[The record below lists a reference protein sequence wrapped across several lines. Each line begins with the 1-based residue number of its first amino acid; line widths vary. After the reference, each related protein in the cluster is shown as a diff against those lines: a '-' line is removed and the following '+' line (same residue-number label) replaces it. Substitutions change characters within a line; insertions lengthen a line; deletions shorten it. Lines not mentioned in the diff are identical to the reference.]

1 MESHPNQRIPDN
13 DGISSD
19 FQHALRIFDLKVMPP
34 VRCDGR
40 LLYSVDTTPS
50 DPADLPQHI
59 TSWKVTLALM
69 DYDENSKIFDLTSL
83 PQFFTIDMPPV
94 KSDQQFSCPK
104 FIHDVRLK
112 LGLPTSFTFELFCW
126 NGFWRVYE
134 RCSQATLTDQLKN
147 MYSLILKNEH
157 VDPLRKMKAD
167 CVFKVKFDFKE
178 YDRCV
183 VKASISFKCILILFV
198 CACDCNL
205 GQ

>member
-1 MESHPNQRIPDN
+1 MELHSHQRAPDN
-13 DGISSD
+13 EGMSSELH
-19 FQHALRIFDLKVMPP
+19 HALRIFDLKVMPP
-34 VRCDGR
+34 GRCDGR
-40 LLYSVDTTPS
+40 LLYSVDKTPS

-69 DYDENSKIFDLTSL
+69 DYETNSKIFDLTAL
-83 PQFFTIDMPPV
+83 PQFFTMDMPPV
-94 KSDQQFSCPK
+94 KPDQQFSCAK
-104 FIHDVRLK
+104 FIHDVRVK

-147 MYSLILKNEH
+147 MYSLILKNQH

-167 CVFKVKFDFKE
+167 CVFKVTIDFKE

-183 VKASISFKCILILFV
+183 VQTSLSFQHIVIVFV
-198 CACDCNL
+198 CVCDCIS
-205 GQ
+205 G